1 MDTGR
6 PTVVV
11 TGIAG
16 NLGQRLL
23 LNLPEFDVI
32 GVDMAPPRHIQ
43 PHRFERIDLGE
54 EESCQSFINLLRET
68 GATAVVHL
76 AFVIDPVQTGVLDVD
91 RMWRINVAGTARI
104 MEAIAEVNR
113 FGGAVRKFV
122 FPSSVSAYGPHLP
135 GLVKEDYPLGA
146 HTLPYAIHKQESDD
160 VARMRAESLG
170 ECTTYIL
177 RPHIF
182 AGATMSNYLIGAL
195 RGTPGGK
202 GRMGAWM
209 RARNQ
214 RLPLLL
220 PYGERYLMRR
230 FQFVHVDDVARLIAY
245 ILRRPERAA
254 ELTIL
259 NVAGQGDPVTIQ
271 LCARLAHQ
279 KIVRL
284 PFAWMCRAVLA
295 LLWKLG
301 ISSVP
306 ADAFPYMIGS
316 YLMDTHKLRAF
327 LGADYERVIQYSVEG
342 ALRDSFAP
350 PTAAAPPA
358 HVHRAAN
365 SA

>member
-1 MDTGR
+1 MEQGR

-23 LNLPEFDVI
+23 LNLPDFSVI
-32 GVDMAPPRHIQ
+32 GVDMAPPRHAQ
-43 PHRFERIDLGE
+43 PARFERLDLGE
-54 EESCQSFINLLRET
+54 EDSCPGMVKLLRET

-113 FGGAVRKFV
+113 HGGAVRKFI
-122 FPSSVSAYGPHLP
+122 FPSSVSAYGPSLP
-135 GLVKEDYPLGA
+135 GAVSEDYPLGA

-195 RGTPGGK
+195 RGTPGGQ
-202 GRMGAWM
+202 GRLGAWL
-209 RARNQ
+209 RSRNQ

-220 PYGERYLMRR
+220 PFGEQYLMSR

-245 ILRRPERAA
+245 ILRRPERNTA
-254 ELTIL
+254 LTVL

-284 PFAWMCRAVLA
+284 PFSWMCRAVLA
-295 LLWKLG
+295 LLWKAG
-301 ISSVP
+301 ISSIP
-306 ADAFPYMIGS
+306 ADAYPYMIGS
-316 YLMDTHKLRAF
+316 YLMDTRRLRTF

-342 ALRDSFAP
+342 ALLDSFEPRPNSQPKVQHA
-350 PTAAAPPA
+350 T
-358 HVHRAAN
+358 N